1 MWPSASSALKRPV
14 GTKASRGAPSIDARI
29 ARGDLIFTVG
39 AEVGLADI
47 GNLDV
52 KRARPT
58 AGTGVLARDLWQLLR
73 PTQWS
78 KNAVLFAAL
87 IFSKHLF
94 VAADVA
100 AVAAAFVCFCL
111 VASGAYVMNDIRDCE
126 RDRQHPLKARRPLP
140 SGRIPTSTAAAVS
153 LTLMIAGLSGAFALG
168 RGFGL
173 LTAFYLV
180 LQVAYTFAFKDM
192 VILDVMA
199 IATGF
204 VVRAVAGGVVIG
216 VPVSPWLI
224 ICTFLLAL
232 FLGFSK
238 RRHELVLLEDR
249 ATGHRAALREYSPY
263 FLDQM
268 ISVVTASTV
277 VAYAIYTA
285 SPEVREKLGTDK
297 LYLTI
302 PFVLFGIFRYLYLV
316 HQREEGGNPTQL
328 LLSDQPLL
336 LDVVLWIL
344 TASLVLYWH

>member
-1 MWPSASSALKRPV
+1 
-14 GTKASRGAPSIDARI
+14 
-29 ARGDLIFTVG
+29 
-39 AEVGLADI
+39 
-47 GNLDV
+47 
-52 KRARPT
+52 
-58 AGTGVLARDLWQLLR
+58 VLARDLWRLTR

-78 KNAVLFAAL
+78 KNTVLFAAL

-94 VAADVA
+94 VPADVA
-100 AVAAAFVCFCL
+100 TVLTAFMCFCC

-126 RDRQHPLKARRPLP
+126 RDRQHPLKSQRPLP
-140 SGRIPTSTAAAVS
+140 AGRVARSTASA
-153 LTLMIAGLSGAFALG
+153 LTCGLMTTGIAGAFSLG
-168 RGFGL
+168 TGFGGL
-173 LTAFYLV
+173 VAFYLA
-180 LQVAYTFAFKDM
+180 LQVAYTFALKEM

-249 ATGHRAALREYSPY
+249 ATDHRAALREYSPY

-316 HQREEGGNPTQL
+316 HQRELGGNPTQL

-336 LDVVLWIL
+336 LDVALWIL
-344 TASLVLYWH
+344 TASIVLYWQ